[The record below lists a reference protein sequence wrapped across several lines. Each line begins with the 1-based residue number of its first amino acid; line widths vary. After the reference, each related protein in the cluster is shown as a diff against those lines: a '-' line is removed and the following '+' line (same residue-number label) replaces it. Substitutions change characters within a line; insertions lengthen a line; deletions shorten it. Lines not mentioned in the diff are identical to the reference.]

1 MNHPSLE
8 TLFSRIAL
16 TDVHK
21 DLIRNIVSLR
31 ESENLFDDLTDNPE
45 EWQLAQQA
53 EADAKPYPYQSHSP
67 EIHRPF
73 EEATWFNAITW
84 PFRNWRISRFSDGSF
99 GVWYGSN
106 TIETTVYETAYHWHN
121 GLLTDAGFE
130 KERIVI
136 ERKLYSVSCSAALLD
151 VRHLLDDYPLLL
163 HKTDY
168 TFTQSVGSRIHREG
182 HPGLVTASVR
192 HEHGD
197 LYALLNPNVLSN
209 PRHNCYLTYTLEGGQ
224 ITIEKT
230 QGEVWLEIEIHEI

>member
-53 EADAKPYPYQSHSP
+53 EADAKPYPYQSHFP

-73 EEATWFNAITW
+73 EEAIWFNAITW

-106 TIETTVYETAYHWHN
+106 TIETTVYETAYHWYS

-130 KERIVI
+130 KERVVI
-136 ERKLYSVSCSAALLD
+136 ERKLYSVSCKAALLD

-209 PRHNCYLTYTLEGGQ
+209 PRHNCYLTYILEDNR
-224 ITIEKT
+224 IIVEKT
-230 QGEVWLEIEIHEI
+230 QGEVWLEIEVSEM